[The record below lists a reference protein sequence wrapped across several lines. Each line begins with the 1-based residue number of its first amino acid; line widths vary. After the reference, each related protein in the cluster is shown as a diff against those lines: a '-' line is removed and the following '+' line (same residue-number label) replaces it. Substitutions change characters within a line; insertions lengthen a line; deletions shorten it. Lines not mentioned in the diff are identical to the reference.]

1 MRENVTRRLS
11 DLWREVITERQKK
24 KNYIVRLVFGTVHNV
39 NEDKINVSCS
49 VHVRGELCI
58 ERFLYKTR
66 KDVTC

>member
-1 MRENVTRRLS
+1 VRENVTRRLS

-49 VHVRGELCI
+49 VHVRGE
-58 ERFLYKTR
+58 
-66 KDVTC
+66 